1 MCFQEALQQ
10 EWEACGEKPG
20 RGIQWERINR
30 TGASTHEWK
39 NKPFSPRK
47 FGSSCDSEYLPRR
60 RNMDVGFIEGL
71 VSSSWTCVLGNDSA

>member
-10 EWEACGEKPG
+10 EWEANGRTSPFRPGSLGQAVIPATSGARQRGE
-20 RGIQWERINR
+20 QSHTRINKV
-30 TGASTHEWK
+30 T
-39 NKPFSPRK
+39 
-47 FGSSCDSEYLPRR
+47 EYLPRR